1 MLQRLTGM
9 ALVISAL
16 VLSLAG
22 VGLYGSV
29 AFITSQRTRE
39 IAIRLAIGAPHAAVL
54 RMLVW
59 EGGSVVLLGWVL
71 GLALTDAAFRFMS
84 GMIFAR
90 WTLDPFAVA
99 GVLAACSLATLA
111 ACYVPGR
118 RALRIDPIRVL
129 RAD

>member
-1 MLQRLTGM
+1 MLQRLTGL
-9 ALVISAL
+9 ALVVAAL

-29 AFITSQRTRE
+29 AFITLQRTRE
-39 IAIRLAIGAPHAAVL
+39 IAIRMAIGAPRAAVL
-54 RMLVW
+54 RMLLW
-59 EGGSVVLLGWVL
+59 EGTFVVLVGCTA
-71 GLALTDAAFRFMS
+71 GLALTGVAFQFMS

-99 GVLAACSLATLA
+99 GVLATFAAATLG

-118 RALRIDPIRVL
+118 RALRIEPMRVL
-129 RAD
+129 KGE